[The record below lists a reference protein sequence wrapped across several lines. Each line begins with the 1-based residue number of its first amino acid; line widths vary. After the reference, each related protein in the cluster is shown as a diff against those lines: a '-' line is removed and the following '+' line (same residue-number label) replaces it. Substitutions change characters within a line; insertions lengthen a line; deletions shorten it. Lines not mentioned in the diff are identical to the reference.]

1 LFSTQLIGADKM
13 KKHILDLMIVSD
25 YNYLLKDKKQSKAD
39 YEKEQWKA
47 YKRLSKILMSIKK
60 ESRVLA

>member
-1 LFSTQLIGADKM
+1 M

-25 YNYLLKDKKQSKAD
+25 YNHLLKDKKQSKAD